1 MDLSLERISHAYGDT
16 EVLRDIS
23 LEVQSEEIVCLVGPS
38 GCGKSTLLRLIGGL
52 EKPSAGRVLQLGGA
66 PE

>member
-23 LEVQSEEIVCLVGPS
+23 LEVKSEERGGPAF
-38 GCGKSTLLRLIGGL
+38 STI
-52 EKPSAGRVLQLGGA
+52 LQ
-66 PE
+66 PC